1 MCVWTTIDYSFWC
14 CFKSLAFKIHHNT
27 QKKSGTLFLKRRNKS
42 FRLFV
47 FQANL
52 YWFGNGPTIAGGRGS
67 LACHLVMPGFMGQ
80 AWSNSIGTKEVQ
92 LYKGLNLRS
101 CQWSRYIDFMRL
113 VEQLQYGILPFVLH
127 NLAYP
132 DCTCYQWLL
141 PLIYHVS
148 VKTAQIHGFE
158 WFNFVVEHML
168 FPTTCPS
175 PHRGHKFVA
184 SVLWGCGLFLAT
196 HPHLDG
202 TTTSNPK
209 SFEPLW
215 SPQCSL
221 VASRGRCCSTHVHS
235 KCNKKMFE

>member
-14 CFKSLAFKIHHNT
+14 CFKSLAYKIHHNT
-27 QKKSGTLFLKRRNKS
+27 QKKSGTLFPKEETS
-42 FRLFV
+42 LFDSSSSRPI
-47 FQANL
+47 FT
-52 YWFGNGPTIAGGRGS
+52 G
-67 LACHLVMPGFMGQ
+67 LVMAQQSREVVGVLPAIWWCLGFMGQ

-141 PLIYHVS
+141 PLIYHAS